1 MNQFLST
8 FPSKIFSYVSDII
21 QIKECTTTGLCYM
34 RCHIHV
40 RVEPGA
46 QIFLPSIRNYINVTN
61 PNTTNRH
68 FRSLLARADH
78 QKLSLIIV
86 QHQLIINHP

>member
-8 FPSKIFSYVSDII
+8 FTSEVFSYVSDII
-21 QIKECTTTGLCYM
+21 QIKECATTSLSNM

-86 QHQLIINHP
+86 QLIINHP

>member
-1 MNQFLST
+1 
-8 FPSKIFSYVSDII
+8 
-21 QIKECTTTGLCYM
+21 M

-40 RVEPGA
+40 RVEPGT

-61 PNTTNRH
+61 LNTANRH

-86 QHQLIINHP
+86 EHQLIINHP

>member
-8 FPSKIFSYVSDII
+8 FPSKIFPYVSDII

-46 QIFLPSIRNYINVTN
+46 QIFLIFFNVTN

-68 FRSLLARADH
+68 FRSLLSRADH